1 MAAPPS
7 PHFDRQ
13 VRSCISDSSLA
24 GGLTASTGLSV
35 VMSRQP
41 DLSVCVVR
49 RLAGM
54 TNKSEPRGM
63 TESDLAV
70 SFQPLLLRVLWQHR

>member
-13 VRSCISDSSLA
+13 VRSWISDSSPA
-24 GGLTASTGLSV
+24 GSLMASTGLSG

-41 DLSVCVVR
+41 DLSACVTR

-54 TNKSEPRGM
+54 TNESEPRGM
-63 TESDLAV
+63 TEADLAV
-70 SFQPLLLRVLWQHR
+70 PFRPLLLQALWQHR